1 MTTSWARSRARSLII
16 ARLTWVRAV
25 ARLTTSRSAIS
36 SLLRPFADQREHLAL
51 PVGEFG
57 ELRMLLADR
66 VIVTRKTR
74 SPVASPTA
82 TTTTP
87 PPRRAE

>member
-25 ARLTTSRSAIS
+25 ARLTTNRSAIS
-36 SLLRPFADQREHLAL
+36 SLLRPSPISAEYLAL

-57 ELRMLLADR
+57 ELRMLLANG
-66 VIVTRKTR
+66 
-74 SPVASPTA
+74 
-82 TTTTP
+82 
-87 PPRRAE
+87 